1 MDGFTEA
8 HHLEEVREHIE
19 NETLALVYVYGETC
33 SVCHAV
39 MPQIK
44 PVIEQFQ
51 SIATMQIDSERFP
64 EVSGEWTIF
73 TVPVILLFLNGKEIL
88 RKARFI
94 EKRELENQL
103 TKIVNALKADEEE
116 L

>member
-8 HHLEEVREHIE
+8 RHLDEVREHIE
-19 NETLALVYVYGETC
+19 KETLVLVYVYGETC

-44 PVIEQFQ
+44 PVIEQFE
-51 SIATMQIDSERFP
+51 SIVPMQIDSERFP

-94 EKRELENQL
+94 EKRELDTQL
-103 TKIVNALKADEEE
+103 TKIVYALQSEEE
-116 L
+116 ER